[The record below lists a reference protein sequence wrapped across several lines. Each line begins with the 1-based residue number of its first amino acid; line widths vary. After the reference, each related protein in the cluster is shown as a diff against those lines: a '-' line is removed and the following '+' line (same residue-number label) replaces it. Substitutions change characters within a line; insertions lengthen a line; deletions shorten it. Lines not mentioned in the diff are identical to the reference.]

1 MRKTVSSVNKRS
13 PVQDK
18 TERRWGGWESAP
30 IGEMSQM
37 IWITENSNHPAYAGY
52 R

>member
-1 MRKTVSSVNKRS
+1 MRETVSLVNKRI

-18 TERRWGGWESAP
+18 TEWHWGGWESAP

-37 IWITENSNHPAYAGY
+37 IWITENSNQPAHAGY